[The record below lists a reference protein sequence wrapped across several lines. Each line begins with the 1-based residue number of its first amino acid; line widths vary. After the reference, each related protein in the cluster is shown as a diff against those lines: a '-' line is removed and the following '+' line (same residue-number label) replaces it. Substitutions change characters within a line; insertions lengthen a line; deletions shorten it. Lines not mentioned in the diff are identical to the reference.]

1 MRGDAQRPRAAGNS
15 GSGGPSSGAG
25 KRPTGLTMTQSG
37 SWNRRSTAP
46 DAAADLAAD
55 ALDAARAAAER
66 EGVSLERWLERALQA
81 EGGEPGE
88 RSAPRRAAASER
100 PEGPDV
106 RREPPAR
113 EPEPPAPGAEGV
125 AAALGEVSR
134 RLNALLGEVA
144 GAPPRGAAHPRDGL
158 GRPAGRTGSE
168 RRSGLES
175 PQLDLHR
182 RLNEL
187 AGNIEAMNERLYSAA
202 EARPGRRPL
211 LDSAVAEINARQ
223 RLLDERAGLR
233 GYRSDYD
240 EVASLRRDVSELSR
254 SVSYLSPCR
263 SLEALDAS
271 VRALH
276 AHVEAT
282 AQPAIDIDQLN
293 DMTRMLIEV
302 REGVR
307 EMQAEAGIAALGEE
321 LKGLHQR
328 FDALDESRLEPGA
341 IDRLT
346 GQISELRATL
356 EQFPAL
362 TAADGFTGELQQL
375 AAKAERIGSVLEDAA
390 AALETLEGLDR
401 KIDKLEE
408 SLAATSAGSAED
420 EALEEIRERLDRLQV
435 ALENTVRNAPIAVER
450 SMLLLVDKLDRLQAL
465 VADGPDLGSID
476 SRLEQIVERL
486 DQSDSR
492 LGQLDAIERGLND
505 LFAQIEESR
514 CSAIDAAR
522 DAVRNLGMTPVND
535 LMRDLS
541 ELRTAQRETEV
552 RTHGTLE
559 TVHGTLERVVDRLA
573 MLEEDIARRGDAAP
587 GERAERPAAVPPPA
601 ASVAPAAQVAE
612 AASALVRDLPPA
624 LAPDLSS
631 DLGPGLAPNLAP
643 EPVSELPPDLPL
655 EPGSRMPLLRSGT
668 VATGAAAGAAAPG
681 LGAKPLSD
689 ATSKASFIAA
699 ARRAAQQATAEGM
712 PPAAASDDDPAES
725 GVRAALARHR
735 TLILAGVVLMV
746 MAAAAPIVLPPMLG
760 KLSKAPK
767 AEAPAIE
774 APATVPSA
782 PPGDPAQVPAAGP
795 AQAPAE
801 TPAVAPNVPGPQSSL
816 QRDPVIA
823 QAPSSGVVQPALS
836 AASMPAFSA
845 GLLGSSDPD
854 ITGSTQPAAVTL
866 APTAPQP
873 LPAAIGPQALR
884 EAALAGDAAA
894 QFEIATRYA
903 EGRGVPQS
911 FSEAL
916 RWYERAAQQGSIPA
930 AYRLGSL
937 YEKGQGVTRDLVK
950 ARSHYTRAAEAGNA
964 KAIHNLAVLYAEG
977 IDGKPDYRQ
986 AGQLFRRAADHGLRD
1001 SQYNLGI
1008 LYARGLGVE
1017 QNMAESFK
1025 WFALAAS
1032 QGDTEAQK
1040 KRDDVAGR
1048 LDAQTLLA
1056 ARLAVQTWAPQ
1067 PLDPAANEVRPS
1079 ADWDRAAGTPSRKAI
1094 GRS

>member
-1 MRGDAQRPRAAGNS
+1 M
-15 GSGGPSSGAG
+15 
-25 KRPTGLTMTQSG
+25 
-37 SWNRRSTAP
+37 
-46 DAAADLAAD
+46 AADLAAD

-66 EGVSLERWLERALQA
+66 EGVSLERWLERVLQA
-81 EGGEPGE
+81 GTGEAGE
-88 RSAPRRAAASER
+88 RSPPRRPATIER
-100 PEGPDV
+100 PEGPDA
-106 RREPPAR
+106 RCEPPVR
-113 EPEPPAPGAEGV
+113 EPEPAEPGTEGV

-144 GAPPRGAAHPRDGL
+144 GAPPRAGATHPRDGL
-158 GRPAGRTGSE
+158 GRPAGRAGAE

-187 AGNIEAMNERLYSAA
+187 AGNIEAMNERLHGAA
-202 EARPGRRPL
+202 EARAGRRPL
-211 LDSAVAEINARQ
+211 FDAAVAEINARQ

-240 EVASLRRDVSELSR
+240 EVASLRRDVSDLSR
-254 SVSYLSPCR
+254 TVSYLSPCR

-276 AHVEAT
+276 AQVEAT
-282 AQPAIDIDQLN
+282 AQPPIDIDQLN

-307 EMQAEAGIAALGEE
+307 EIQAEAGVTALGEE
-321 LKGLHQR
+321 LKGLYQR

-341 IDRLT
+341 VDRLT

-390 AALETLEGLDR
+390 AALETMEGLDR
-401 KIDKLEE
+401 KLDALAET
-408 SLAATSAGSAED
+408 LAATSAGSAED
-420 EALEEIRERLDRLQV
+420 DALEEIRERLDRLQV

-465 VADGPDLGSID
+465 IANGPDLGSID
-476 SRLEQIVERL
+476 SRLDQIVERL

-522 DAVRNLGMTPVND
+522 AAVRDLGVTPVND

-541 ELRTAQRETEV
+541 DLRTAQRETEV

-573 MLEEDIARRGDAAP
+573 MLEEDIARRGDGPSA
-587 GERAERPAAVPPPA
+587 ERAERPAASPPPK
-601 ASVAPAAQVAE
+601 APLVSNCEPAPE
-612 AASALVRDLPPA
+612 AASDLVRDLPA
-624 LAPDLSS
+624 DQSPDLAS
-631 DLGPGLAPNLAP
+631 D
-643 EPVSELPPDLPL
+643 LPPDLPL

-668 VATGAAAGAAAPG
+668 VATGAMGSAAGATAPG
-681 LGAKPLSD
+681 LGGKPLSD

-699 ARRAAQQATAEGM
+699 ARRAAQQATAEGSA
-712 PPAAASDDDPAES
+712 PAAASDDAPAQS

-735 TLILAGVVLMV
+735 TLILAGVVLLLV
-746 MAAAAPIVLPPMLG
+746 AAAAPIILPPMLG

-774 APATVPSA
+774 APATVPAA
-782 PPGDPAQVPAAGP
+782 PPGEPADVPAEAPP
-795 AQAPAE
+795 AA
-801 TPAVAPNVPGPQSSL
+801 PGPQSSMP
-816 QRDPVIA
+816 RDPVIA
-823 QAPSSGVVQPALS
+823 LAPSSGVVQPAIS
-836 AASMPAFSA
+836 ASSMPAFSA

-854 ITGSTQPAAVTL
+854 ITSSTQPAAATL
-866 APTAPQP
+866 APTKPEP

-894 QFEIATRYA
+894 QFEVATRYA

-911 FSEAL
+911 LSEAL
-916 RWYERAAQQGSIPA
+916 RWYDRAAQQGSIPA

-950 ARSHYTRAAEAGNA
+950 ARSYYTRAAEAGNA

-986 AGQLFRRAADHGLRD
+986 AGQFFRRAADHGLRD

-1040 KRDDVAGR
+1040 KRDDVANR

-1056 ARLAVQTWAPQ
+1056 ARLAVQTWAAQ
-1067 PLDPAANEVRPS
+1067 PLDPEANDVRSS
-1079 ADWDRAAGTPSRKAI
+1079 ADWDRAAGAQGKKAA